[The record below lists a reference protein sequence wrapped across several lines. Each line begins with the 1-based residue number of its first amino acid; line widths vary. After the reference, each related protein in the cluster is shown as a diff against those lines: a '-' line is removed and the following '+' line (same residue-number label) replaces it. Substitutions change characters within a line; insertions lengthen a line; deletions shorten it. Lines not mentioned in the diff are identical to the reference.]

1 MSNLN
6 YRHLQY
12 FAAVVRKGSVTA
24 AAKSLHVTQPTVSEQ
39 IKQLEADLGEPLFR
53 REGRSLVLTT
63 AGRTA
68 YHYAEQIFGLGAELT
83 EAVANHRTGHGRR
96 LTAGVSDVVPKL
108 IALHVLEP
116 VMALQPVVSLTC
128 HQDRPE
134 MLMAELGLGELDLV
148 IADAPIRSGTPVRA
162 FSEFLG
168 ESGMTCF
175 ATPDHAEA
183 YRTGFPHSLDGSPVL
198 LPSVG
203 TMLRASIERWF
214 DDHDLMPLVVAEFDD
229 SAQLK
234 AFGQAG
240 SGAFFAP
247 TVIEE
252 EVAKDYYVEPV
263 GRVAEVRERAYA
275 IWSERSADH
284 PGVLAVLEHGHDI
297 FDAIY

>member
-1 MSNLN
+1 MSTLN

-24 AAKSLHVTQPTVSEQ
+24 AARSLHVTQPTVSEQ
-39 IKQLEADLGEPLFR
+39 IKQLEADLGEALFR
-53 REGRSLVLTT
+53 REGRSLVLTS

-68 YHYAEQIFGLGAELT
+68 YRYAEEIFGLGQELT
-83 EAVANHRTGHGRR
+83 EAVANHQKGHGRR
-96 LTAGVSDVVPKL
+96 LTVGVSDVVPKL
-108 IALHVLEP
+108 IALRVLEP
-116 VMALQPVVSLTC
+116 VLSLQPVVALTC

-134 MLMAELGLGELDLV
+134 KLLTDLGLGELDLV

-162 FSEFLG
+162 FSQLLG

-175 ATPDHAEA
+175 ATPEHADA
-183 YRTGFPHSLDGSPVL
+183 YRQGFPNSLDGSPIL

-214 DDHDLMPLVVAEFDD
+214 DERDLMPLVVAEFDD

-240 SGAFFAP
+240 AGAFFAP
-247 TVIEE
+247 TVIAQ
-252 EVAKDYYVEPV
+252 EVEKDYYVESV
-263 GRVAEVRERAYA
+263 GRVTEVRERAYA

-284 PGVLAVLEHGHDI
+284 SGVAAVLQHAHEFFERGE
-297 FDAIY
+297 